1 MYFYVY
7 FNIIFSFNNVYIVRF
22 FIWFYDKFIFGFIC
36 CILEEGNMDY
46 VKLLFWIVGKLK
58 SKNDNFYDCFNI
70 V

>member
-7 FNIIFSFNNVYIVRF
+7 FNIIFSFNKVYIVRF

-46 VKLLFWIVGKLK
+46 VKLLFWIVGKL
-58 SKNDNFYDCFNI
+58 
-70 V
+70 